1 MAGSFMAR
9 LRARIEQ
16 LQTELQPEAGIDR
29 RAYGY
34 GDGAGN
40 GGEDATFEEV
50 AGEKESPWRRAPSGP
65 MPSVDE
71 PGRAAG
77 PTGPGRG
84 SPAPAREPPPSRAVT
99 TTATR
104 AAGREAFEPY
114 GARDRQTGGGLRR
127 EVPLPPPR
135 EAPAPDRAPG
145 SPAAAVR
152 PSAPRE
158 PDRTGTRR
166 SPRLQRIRR
175 RVRHPDSLREL
186 FLLREV
192 LDRPIALRRR
202 SWGRPPS

>member
-34 GDGAGN
+34 GDGADD
-40 GGEDATFEEV
+40 EDATFEEV
-50 AGEKESPWRRAPSGP
+50 AQEEESPWRRGPSGP
-65 MPSVDE
+65 MPSADE
-71 PGRAAG
+71 PGRAGG

-84 SPAPAREPPPSRAVT
+84 SPSPAPGSPAPRAAT
-99 TTATR
+99 TTVTGATR
-104 AAGREAFEPY
+104 RKAFDPY
-114 GARDRQTGGGLRR
+114 GVSDRQTGGGLRR
-127 EVPLPPPR
+127 EVPPPPPR

-152 PSAPRE
+152 ISVPRE

-166 SPRLQRIRR
+166 STRLQLIRR
-175 RVRHPDSLREL
+175 RIRHPDSLREL
-186 FLLREV
+186 FLLRE
-192 LDRPIALRRR
+192 LIDRPIALRRR
-202 SWGRPPS
+202 SWDRPPS